1 MSTFKEV
8 YYSSDVRVLPFWKMT
23 ACYKKEA
30 VIASINQL
38 LRDLLKLILIYS
50 QDQIY
55 AEEKRRR
62 VAEQQADNEARR
74 HSDWFT

>member
-1 MSTFKEV
+1 
-8 YYSSDVRVLPFWKMT
+8 MT
-23 ACYKKEA
+23 AFYKKEA
-30 VIASINQL
+30 VIASINEL

-50 QDQIY
+50 QDHIY

-62 VAEQQADNEARR
+62 MVEQQADNEARR